1 MGRTRAPIARTGDH
15 PGPGGFREPAAPR
28 FSATA
33 AGARLAPM
41 GAHGCTL
48 PPPTRAPYP
57 PGEAEDALL
66 QGYRPMPGWLKL
78 HRRGGVDRLVC
89 ALAVADIR
97 DRHPEA
103 GQREVLLRLA
113 SRRTDPEILKA
124 LCGWDVHEMGF

>member
-1 MGRTRAPIARTGDH
+1 V
-15 PGPGGFREPAAPR
+15 
-28 FSATA
+28 
-33 AGARLAPM
+33 
-41 GAHGCTL
+41 
-48 PPPTRAPYP
+48 
-57 PGEAEDALL
+57 EAEDVMIK
-66 QGYRPMPGWLKL
+66 GYRQMPGWQKMQ
-78 HRRGGVDRLVC
+78 RVRGLTRLVC